1 MMPPQAVWELELPDL
16 PFTAADL
23 VGRYFRNTRLNWKP
37 LIMLFVVPSFLYE
50 VARSVLTWIAGH
62 SAKVSGGWLVFLA
75 CFCLLILALT
85 KLSICVRYI
94 AVQYLLSGHAQDLGA
109 AMSLSRRKYGLAA
122 LLIAPVVVGDLTE
135 TALSCGYL
143 ATIHSQSNQMTA
155 ALLYYAYLLMA
166 FPYLAT
172 CVLNGFFI
180 ALIIRRNLTVVQAMR
195 RFAYV
200 LTRWTGFV
208 IGYTVLS
215 VIVYFAISLSAT
227 LIGLVEMVPALFS
240 GQAREFLVFVTAFI
254 SSCLEAPVGA
264 FVYAT
269 VPLSGAYLDYQSG
282 VVLEGADL
290 QNKLS
295 KLRR

>member
-1 MMPPQAVWELELPDL
+1 
-16 PFTAADL
+16 
-23 VGRYFRNTRLNWKP
+23 
-37 LIMLFVVPSFLYE
+37 
-50 VARSVLTWIAGH
+50 
-62 SAKVSGGWLVFLA
+62 
-75 CFCLLILALT
+75 
-85 KLSICVRYI
+85 
-94 AVQYLLSGHAQDLGA
+94 
-109 AMSLSRRKYGLAA
+109 
-122 LLIAPVVVGDLTE
+122 
-135 TALSCGYL
+135 
-143 ATIHSQSNQMTA
+143 
-155 ALLYYAYLLMA
+155 
-166 FPYLAT
+166 
-172 CVLNGFFI
+172 
-180 ALIIRRNLTVVQAMR
+180 MR

>member
-1 MMPPQAVWELELPDL
+1 MPPQAVWELELPDL

-50 VARSVLTWIAGH
+50 VARSILTWIAGH
-62 SAKVSGGWLVFLA
+62 SAKVSGGW
-75 CFCLLILALT
+75 
-85 KLSICVRYI
+85 
-94 AVQYLLSGHAQDLGA
+94 
-109 AMSLSRRKYGLAA
+109 
-122 LLIAPVVVGDLTE
+122 
-135 TALSCGYL
+135 
-143 ATIHSQSNQMTA
+143 
-155 ALLYYAYLLMA
+155 MA

-208 IGYTVLS
+208 IGYTALS

-227 LIGLVEMVPALFS
+227 LLGLVEMVPALFS